1 MIETFSIYFFV
12 TAAVGVVLFLM
23 IFLRGRANE
32 RTRFN
37 MALLVIVVQEVLNDE
52 REPSTSKERKK
63 TRKGRGLHQKQQT
76 DNVR

>member
-1 MIETFSIYFFV
+1 MIETFSIYFFI

-23 IFLRGRANE
+23 IFLRGRASG

-37 MALLVIVVQEVLNDE
+37 MALIVIVVQEVLNDE

-63 TRKGRGLHQKQQT
+63 TRKGRDFTSKAADRQ
-76 DNVR
+76 